1 MKAIELLMSEH
12 RTIEKALDAM
22 ETWVERGPQFQKPA
36 ERETLDHLVSFLREF
51 VDDCHHAK
59 EENILFAAMTE
70 QGFSREQGP
79 LAVMLHEHELGRS
92 LVRTLS
98 NFAQQPTPWNDDD
111 WRHIERTVRGFARL
125 LREHIQKEDRVLYPL
140 AEQRLSTPAKEK
152 LATLFERFE
161 AERTGC
167 GHGGRLRELTDRLLD
182 SSAREAPWLA
192 G

>member
-1 MKAIELLMSEH
+1 MKPIELLMSEH

-22 ETWVERGPQFQKPA
+22 ETWVERRPQIRNPA
-36 ERETLDHLVSFLREF
+36 ERDTLGHFVSFLREF
-51 VDDCHHAK
+51 VDDCHHTK
-59 EENILFAAMTE
+59 EEDILFASMME
-70 QGFSREQGP
+70 QGFSRDQGP

-98 NFAQQPTPWNDDD
+98 NFAQQPTQWNEDD
-111 WRHIERTVRGFARL
+111 WRHIERTVRALVRL

-140 AEQRLSTPAKEK
+140 AKQRLSTPTWEK

-161 AERTGC
+161 ADRADC
-167 GHGGRLRELTDRLLD
+167 SRDGRLRELTDRLLD
-182 SSAREAPWLA
+182 SSASEAPWLA

>member
-22 ETWVERGPQFQKPA
+22 EAWVERSRQIRDPL
-36 ERETLDHLVSFLREF
+36 ERDTLDSFVSFLREF

-59 EENILFAAMTE
+59 EENILFATMITH
-70 QGFSREQGP
+70 GFPREHGP

-98 NFAQQPTPWNDDD
+98 NSARQREPWNEDD
-111 WRHIERTVRGFARL
+111 WRHVERTVQAFARL

-140 AEQRLSTPAKEK
+140 AEQRLSTSAKDEVSV
-152 LATLFERFE
+152 LFERFE
-161 AERTGC
+161 AAQAGC
-167 GHGGRLRELTDRLLD
+167 SQIKRLRELEERLLA
-182 SSAREAPWLA
+182 SSTSEAPWIA